1 MPEAQDRSHIQTPT
15 AQADLAL
22 WDEAL
27 DWLLLIEASPDDPNL
42 RAGLQHWL
50 TRSPA
55 HKAAYAKAQEVWR
68 LTADIPRSTP
78 APQRPANRRPANR
91 HPIWRG
97 GRWIAAAAI
106 GVGLLLAALP
116 YLKVQVLADYRTEV
130 GETRA
135 ITLPDGSAVTLDS
148 DSAIA
153 VGAGNRTVTLLAGRA
168 FFEIAHDGAP
178 FAAIADDVTVQVHG
192 TAFDLGLTGAGVTV
206 ALEHGAVS
214 LSGPDESHADLQPG
228 QRAVFD
234 RREGNWQIGR
244 IAVADIAAWR
254 AGQLIVQNATVAEVV
269 AELDRYRAGL
279 ILVQDRA
286 LATRKVTGVF
296 DLRDPAAALRALL
309 QPFGGRIT
317 AITPYLL
324 LVEGA

>member
-1 MPEAQDRSHIQTPT
+1 
-15 AQADLAL
+15 LAKG
-22 WDEAL
+22 A
-27 DWLLLIEASPDDPNL
+27 
-42 RAGLQHWL
+42 
-50 TRSPA
+50 A

-68 LTADIPRSTP
+68 LTAGIPRTAPTRHP
-78 APQRPANRRPANR
+78 APRRPLL
-91 HPIWRG
+91 RG
-97 GRWIAAAAI
+97 GRWIAAAAV
-106 GVGLLLAALP
+106 GAGLLLAALP
-116 YLKVQVLADYRTEV
+116 HVRVQVLADYRTAV
-130 GETRA
+130 GETRT

-148 DSAIA
+148 GSAID
-153 VGAGNRTVTLLAGRA
+153 VGAGFGQAGDRMVTLLAGRA
-168 FFEIAHDGAP
+168 FFEVAHDSAP
-178 FAAIADDVTVQVHG
+178 FAASAEDVTVQVHG
-192 TAFDLGLTGAGVTV
+192 TAFDLELTEAGVMV

-214 LSGPDESHADLQPG
+214 LVGPGERHGSLRPG
-228 QRAVFD
+228 ERAVFD
-234 RREGNWQIGR
+234 RHRGSWQVGR

-254 AGQLIVQNATVAEVV
+254 AGRLIVQNATVAEVV
-269 AELDRYRAGL
+269 AELDRYRTGL